1 MEEVYL
7 PEMILDNL
15 EKQRQ
20 VFSKIDS
27 EEKDKEKRNE
37 VEKKKVLL
45 ELSDSISLYKKRYE
59 QIGEIYANDIMRR
72 EGVKDRWKNLS
83 RQNNESIL
91 QRLQN
96 FVNFMDASFA
106 WVYDEER
113 KKFTIQNIIR
123 ISSLIAT
130 SLVLYV
136 KPIREKILK
145 AVRGISYNVVESF
158 EEIIVHDFIP
168 EPIKEKLSTLSNSIQ
183 NTIDK
188 VGNEVFYIAE
198 TIINKVVNSFIDID
212 FLERTISYEKNPSW
226 YESLQSKTIK
236 YNVSSNDPL
245 DEKQNKEESLR
256 SFERILS
263 TSEKIIARFSD
274 NEDAIKGIKSLTGLQ
289 FEDGTI
295 KFLGEE
301 INKKEAVRIQQMGIT
316 DIRWLT
322 SESILEAQEDMQKRE
337 LMSMR
342 ERISKLKTNDYIEN
356 ESEMRFNKTQEN
368 ITALLPLS
376 KNVLTLME
384 GYKDFTFEGYF
395 KKMHDTM
402 FDILNKSIIRNF
414 TFLYNRN
421 LTNYGKSLIY
431 NNFDRI
437 FGESRV
443 KKSVE
448 SIELLSEKMQ
458 KYDESIAIKLGETKI
473 DSVSLSSGT
482 FKNILM
488 NDNNT
493 FKLNENFKARL
504 FETIENGDYDNISF
518 DYGLYKVSAK
528 KDEEGKSYRVVVES
542 LTPGDVHS
550 LVFKLSYFKFI
561 DAYNT
566 RDEIIKVKFDDERVF
581 MWKDR
586 KMIFDNYKMLKEKK
600 IQKLKNLDEKS
611 TKYINDISNMII
623 EILT

>member
-7 PEMILDNL
+7 PETILDNL
-15 EKQRQ
+15 EKQRR

-27 EEKDKEKRNE
+27 EEKDKEKINE

-72 EGVKDRWKNLS
+72 ESVKDRWKNLS

-130 SLVLYV
+130 SLILYV
-136 KPIREKILK
+136 KSIREKILK

-274 NEDAIKGIKSLTGLQ
+274 NEDAIKGVKSLTGLE

-356 ESEMRFNKTQEN
+356 ESEIRFNKTQEN

-376 KNVLTLME
+376 KNMLTLME

-395 KKMHDTM
+395 KKMHDAM

-448 SIELLSEKMQ
+448 SIELLSEKIQ

-482 FKNILM
+482 FKNILI
-488 NDNNT
+488 NDNNI
-493 FKLNENFKARL
+493 FKLDESFKSRL

-528 KDEEGKSYRVVVES
+528 KDEEGKSYRIVVES

-566 RDEIIKVKFDDERVF
+566 GDEIIKVKFDDERVF

>member
-7 PEMILDNL
+7 PETILDNL

-59 QIGEIYANDIMRR
+59 QIGEIYASDIMRR
-72 EGVKDRWKNLS
+72 EGIKDRWKNLS
-83 RQNNESIL
+83 KQNNESIL

-106 WVYDEER
+106 WVYEEER

-130 SLVLYV
+130 SLILYV

-188 VGNEVFYIAE
+188 VGNEAFYVAE

-212 FLERTISYEKNPSW
+212 FLEKTISYEKNPSW

-236 YNVSSNDPL
+236 HNVSLNDPL
-245 DEKQNKEESLR
+245 DEKQNREESLR

-274 NEDAIKGIKSLTGLQ
+274 NEDAIKGVKSLTGLQ

-301 INKKEAVRIQQMGIT
+301 ISKKEAVRIQQMGIT

-356 ESEMRFNKTQEN
+356 ESEIRFNKTQEN

-395 KKMHDTM
+395 KKMYDTM
-402 FDILNKSIIRNF
+402 VDILNKSITRNF

-421 LTNYGKSLIY
+421 LTNYGKSSVY
-431 NNFDRI
+431 KNFDKI
-437 FGESRV
+437 FGESMV
-443 KKSVE
+443 KKNME
-448 SIELLSEKMQ
+448 SIEFISEKMQ

-473 DSVSLSSGT
+473 DSVSLSGGT

-493 FKLNENFKARL
+493 FKLDENFKARL

-528 KDEEGKSYRVVVES
+528 KDEEGKSYRVIVES
-542 LTPGDVHS
+542 LTPGDIHS
-550 LVFKLSYFKFI
+550 LVFKLSYFKFT

-566 RDEIIKVKFDDERVF
+566 GDEIIKVKFDDERVF

-586 KMIFDNYKMLKEKK
+586 KIIFDNYKMLKEKK

>member
-7 PEMILDNL
+7 PETILDNL

-72 EGVKDRWKNLS
+72 ESVKDRWKNLS

-91 QRLQN
+91 QKLQN

-130 SLVLYV
+130 TLVLYV

-168 EPIKEKLSTLSNSIQ
+168 EPIKEKLSILSNSIQ

-274 NEDAIKGIKSLTGLQ
+274 NEEAIKGVKSLTGLQ

-301 INKKEAVRIQQMGIT
+301 ISKKEAVRIQQMGIT

-342 ERISKLKTNDYIEN
+342 ENISKLKTNEYVEN
-356 ESEMRFNKTQEN
+356 ESEIRFNKTQEN

-395 KKMHDTM
+395 KKMYDTM
-402 FDILNKSIIRNF
+402 VDILNKSITRNF

-421 LTNYGKSLIY
+421 LTNYGKSSVY
-431 NNFDRI
+431 KNFDKI
-437 FGESRV
+437 FGESKV
-443 KKSVE
+443 KKNME
-448 SIELLSEKMQ
+448 SIEFISEKMQ
-458 KYDESIAIKLGETKI
+458 KYDESIAIKLGQTKI
-473 DSVSLSSGT
+473 DSVSLSGGT

-493 FKLNENFKARL
+493 FKLDENFKARL

-542 LTPGDVHS
+542 LTPGDIHS
-550 LVFKLSYFKFI
+550 LVFKLSYFKFT

-566 RDEIIKVKFDDERVF
+566 GDEIIKVKFDDERVF

-611 TKYINDISNMII
+611 TKYINDISNTII

>member
-1 MEEVYL
+1 
-7 PEMILDNL
+7 
-15 EKQRQ
+15 
-20 VFSKIDS
+20 
-27 EEKDKEKRNE
+27 
-37 VEKKKVLL
+37 
-45 ELSDSISLYKKRYE
+45 
-59 QIGEIYANDIMRR
+59 MRR
-72 EGVKDRWKNLS
+72 ESVKDRWKNLS

-91 QRLQN
+91 QKLQN

-130 SLVLYV
+130 TLVLYV

-168 EPIKEKLSTLSNSIQ
+168 EPIKEKLSILSNSIQ

-274 NEDAIKGIKSLTGLQ
+274 NEEAIKGVKSLTGLQ

-301 INKKEAVRIQQMGIT
+301 ISKKEAVRIQQMGIT

-342 ERISKLKTNDYIEN
+342 ENISKLKTNEYVEN
-356 ESEMRFNKTQEN
+356 ESEIRFNKTQEN

-395 KKMHDTM
+395 KKMYDTM
-402 FDILNKSIIRNF
+402 VDILNKSITRNF

-421 LTNYGKSLIY
+421 LTNYGKSSVY
-431 NNFDRI
+431 KNFDKI
-437 FGESRV
+437 FGESKV
-443 KKSVE
+443 KKNME
-448 SIELLSEKMQ
+448 SIEFISEKMQ
-458 KYDESIAIKLGETKI
+458 KYDESIAIKLGQTKI
-473 DSVSLSSGT
+473 DSVSLSGGT

-493 FKLNENFKARL
+493 FKLDENFKARL

-542 LTPGDVHS
+542 LTPGDIHS
-550 LVFKLSYFKFI
+550 LVFKLSYFKFT

-566 RDEIIKVKFDDERVF
+566 GDEIIKVKFDDERVY

-611 TKYINDISNMII
+611 TKYINDISNTII

>member
-7 PEMILDNL
+7 PETILDNL

-27 EEKDKEKRNE
+27 EEKDKEKINE

-45 ELSDSISLYKKRYE
+45 ELSDFISLYKKRYE

-130 SLVLYV
+130 SLILYV

-145 AVRGISYNVVESF
+145 AVRGISYNVLESF

-274 NEDAIKGIKSLTGLQ
+274 NEDAIKGVKSLTGLE

-356 ESEMRFNKTQEN
+356 ESEIRFNKTQEN

-448 SIELLSEKMQ
+448 SIELLSEKIQ

-482 FKNILM
+482 FKNILI
-488 NDNNT
+488 NDNNI
-493 FKLNENFKARL
+493 FKFDESFKSRL

-566 RDEIIKVKFDDERVF
+566 GDEIIKVKFDDERVF

-586 KMIFDNYKMLKEKK
+586 KMIFDNYKTLKEKK

-611 TKYINDISNMII
+611 TKYINDISNTII

>member
-7 PEMILDNL
+7 PETILDNL

-27 EEKDKEKRNE
+27 EEKEKEKRNE

-45 ELSDSISLYKKRYE
+45 ELSDFISLYKKRYE
-59 QIGEIYANDIMRR
+59 QIGEIYASDIMRR
-72 EGVKDRWKNLS
+72 EGIKDRWKNLS
-83 RQNNESIL
+83 KQNNESIL

-106 WVYDEER
+106 WVYEEER

-130 SLVLYV
+130 SLILYV

-145 AVRGISYNVVESF
+145 AVRGISYKVIETF
-158 EEIIVHDFIP
+158 EEIIIFDFIP
-168 EPIKEKLSTLSNSIQ
+168 QPIKEKLSALSNSIQ

-188 VGNEVFYIAE
+188 VGNEAFYVAE

-212 FLERTISYEKNPSW
+212 FLEKTISYEKNPSW

-236 YNVSSNDPL
+236 HNVSLNDPL
-245 DEKQNKEESLR
+245 DEKQNREESLR

-274 NEDAIKGIKSLTGLQ
+274 NEEAIKGVKSLTGLE
-289 FEDGTI
+289 FEEGTI

-301 INKKEAVRIQQMGIT
+301 ISKKEAVRIQQMGIT

-322 SESILEAQEDMQKRE
+322 SESILEAQQDMQKRE

-342 ERISKLKTNDYIEN
+342 ENISKLKTNEYIEN
-356 ESEMRFNKTQEN
+356 ESEIRFNKTQEN

-376 KNVLTLME
+376 KNALTLME
-384 GYKDFTFEGYF
+384 GYKNFTFEGYF

-402 FDILNKSIIRNF
+402 IDILNKSIMRNF

-431 NNFDRI
+431 KNFDKI

-443 KKSVE
+443 KKGIE

-458 KYDESIAIKLGETKI
+458 KYDESITIKLGETKI

-493 FKLNENFKARL
+493 FKLNESFKAHL
-504 FETIENGDYDNISF
+504 FKTIENGDYDNISF

-542 LTPGDVHS
+542 LTPSDVHS
-550 LVFKLSYFKFI
+550 LVFKLSYFKFT

-566 RDEIIKVKFDDERVF
+566 GDEIVKVKFEDEKVF

-586 KMIFDNYKMLKEKK
+586 KMIFDNYRTLKESK
-600 IQKLKNLDEKS
+600 IRKLKNLDEKS